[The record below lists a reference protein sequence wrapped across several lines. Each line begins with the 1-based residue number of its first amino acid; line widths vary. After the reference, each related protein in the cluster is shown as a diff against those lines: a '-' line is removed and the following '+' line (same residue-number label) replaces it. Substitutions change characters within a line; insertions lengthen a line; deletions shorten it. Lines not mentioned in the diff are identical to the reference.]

1 MTENNNLLEQF
12 LEKII
17 VENGSARNT
26 IDAYRRDID
35 GFLNFL
41 SGAAITT
48 VSLDHL
54 RSYVSSLAEKNFL
67 QSKTVAR
74 KISALRQFFLFLHEE
89 NLIAENP
96 AAHLESPRLSKNIP
110 TVFGEAEIKTLLDEC
125 SKDASPAGLRN
136 VAMLELLYAA
146 GLRVSE
152 LISIKL
158 SQLNLD
164 AKEEILPYIIIK
176 GKGNKERV
184 VAINQK
190 AIDAI
195 KAYLTNLP
203 HFTNDK
209 NNPWLFPSKQSD
221 AGHMT
226 RQYFG
231 KILKKLAAQAGLN
244 FQKISPHK
252 IRHSFATHLLN
263 HGANLRVIQELL
275 GHKDIG
281 TTQIYTHVANEQLKQ
296 TVEKFH
302 PLSKKATASI
312 QDDGT
317 NE

>member
-1 MTENNNLLEQF
+1 MTENNHLLEQF

-17 VENGSARNT
+17 VENGSSRNT
-26 IDAYRRDID
+26 IDAYKRDID

-41 SGAAITT
+41 SGAAVAT
-48 VSLDHL
+48 VTLDNL
-54 RSYVSSLAEKNFL
+54 RNYVSSLAEKNFL
-67 QSKTVAR
+67 QPKTVAR

-89 NLIAENP
+89 NFTTENP

-164 AKEEILPYIIIK
+164 SKEEILPYIIIK

-195 KAYLTNLP
+195 KVYLTNLP
-203 HFTNDK
+203 LFTDDK
-209 NNPWLFPSKQSD
+209 NNPWLFPSKQSN

-281 TTQIYTHVANEQLKQ
+281 TTQIYTHVANEKLKQ

-302 PLSKKATASI
+302 PLSKKYDKNT
-312 QDDGT
+312 
-317 NE
+317 EP